1 VVPAVITLKER
12 IVKLRAVAI
21 GQIAPDFV
29 QNDKDGNPVK
39 LSDIYSQNEYTL
51 VDFWAAWCGPC
62 RQENPNVVA
71 VFNDY
76 KGKGFG
82 VFGVSLDQDRD
93 RWLKA
98 IEDDK
103 LTWPHVSDLKFWQ
116 NEAATLY
123 GISSIPA
130 NILVDKSGKII
141 ARNLR
146 AQGLRDKVAELLP

>member
-1 VVPAVITLKER
+1 
-12 IVKLRAVAI
+12 
-21 GQIAPDFV
+21 
-29 QNDKDGNPVK
+29 
-39 LSDIYSQNEYTL
+39 
-51 VDFWAAWCGPC
+51 
-62 RQENPNVVA
+62 